1 MVKLMKKISIAIMMF
16 ALMALLVACGGG
28 ADKEKES
35 DKSSDKSTP
44 TEENN
49 ETEEAESDVIEIT
62 HELAKEPV
70 EVKKNPGKVV
80 VFDFGMLD
88 TFDELGIEVAGV
100 PQKNIPSYLSKYE
113 DEKYENV
120 GGLKE
125 PDLETIH
132 AMQPDVIFISGRQS
146 DMYDELSE
154 IAPTVYVG
162 LDTSNYMESF
172 KGNMEMVA
180 EIFGKED
187 EMTAELAEIDEQI
200 TAIKE
205 KTDAS
210 DEKALIILGNEGKVS
225 AYGSSSRFGIIHD
238 VFGFKAADDNIETST
253 HGQSITFEYILE
265 TNPDVLFVID
275 RDAAIGGESS
285 AKDSVENDLVKKT
298 TAYENDAIYY
308 LDPNYWYLSGGG
320 LLSIKEMIKE
330 IEDAL

>member
-1 MVKLMKKISIAIMMF
+1 MKKISIAMMMF

-35 DKSSDKSTP
+35 DTSGDKSTP
-44 TEENN
+44 
-49 ETEEAESDVIEIT
+49 TEEAESDVIAVT
-62 HELAKEPV
+62 HELASEPV
-70 EVKKNPGKVV
+70 EVAKNPETVV

-100 PQKNIPSYLSKYE
+100 PQQNIPSYLSKYG

-154 IAPTVYVG
+154 IAPTVFVG
-162 LDTSNYMESF
+162 LDTTNYMESF
-172 KGNMEMVA
+172 KGNMELVG

-187 EMTAELAEIDEQI
+187 EIAAELAEIDEQI
-200 TAIKE
+200 AAIKE

-210 DEKALIILGNEGKVS
+210 EDKALIILGNEGKVS
-225 AYGSSSRFGIIHD
+225 AYGSSSRFGLIHD
-238 VFGFKAADDNIETST
+238 VFGFKAADENIESST

-275 RDAAIGGESS
+275 RDAAVGGEAS
-285 AKDSVENDLVKKT
+285 AKDSIENDLVKKT
-298 TAYENDAIYY
+298 TAFENDAIYY

-330 IEDAL
+330 IEAAL

>member
-1 MVKLMKKISIAIMMF
+1 MMAIMMF
-16 ALMALLVACGGG
+16 ALMALLVACGGD
-28 ADKEKES
+28 DKETDTSAETPETPDTTVEEEVEEEEPVES
-35 DKSSDKSTP
+35 G
-44 TEENN
+44 
-49 ETEEAESDVIEIT
+49 VIEIT
-62 HELAKEPV
+62 HEYAKEPI
-70 EVKKNPGKVV
+70 EVTKNPETVV

-125 PDLETIH
+125 PDFETIH
-132 AMQPDVIFISGRQS
+132 AMQPDVIFISGRQAE
-146 DMYDELSE
+146 MYDELSE
-154 IAPTVYVG
+154 IAPTVFVG

-172 KGNMEMVA
+172 KGNMELVA

-187 EMTAELAEIDEQI
+187 EMAAELADIDEKI
-200 TAIKE
+200 AAIKE

-210 DEKALIILGNEGKVS
+210 EEKALIVLGNEGKVS
-225 AYGSSSRFGIIHD
+225 AYGPSSRFGIIHD
-238 VFGFKAADDNIETST
+238 VFGFKAADENIESST

-275 RDAAIGGESS
+275 RDAAIGGEAS
-285 AKDSVENDLVKKT
+285 AKDSIENDLVKKT
-298 TAYENDAIYY
+298 TAFENDAIYY

-330 IEDAL
+330 IEAAL